1 MIKLGQEVRDRVT
14 GFQGIV
20 VVIADHLYGCVR
32 IGVQP
37 QGMDKDG
44 RKFDDAFFDVSAL
57 EVISE
62 GITAQLAPKPSI
74 QEKAA
79 GRPPG
84 GPDRERP
91 GREHY

>member
-57 EVISE
+57 EVIGE
-62 GITAQLAPKPSI
+62 GITAQLAPQSL

-79 GRPPG
+79 GKPPG
-84 GPDRERP
+84 GPNRERP
-91 GREHY
+91 GMERY

>member
-20 VVIADHLYGCVR
+20 VVIANHLYGCVR

-57 EVISE
+57 EVIGV
-62 GITAQLAPKPSI
+62 GITAQLTPRSL

-79 GRPPG
+79 GKAPG

-91 GREHY
+91 GMERY